1 MAKGSGKDKKKDEKS
16 DKSEEDDKSKMDKR
30 SKEDKKSKR
39 DKKFGSK
46 KEVRPKKEAQK
57 KSRIVPIKTAV
68 HEPGMKEVSALR
80 AFLTSLVFFTLIL
93 APVLGLGLY
102 FMWDA
107 VVDIFPTQE
116 DAFMGGM
123 AAGVVLAFVIS
134 LVFTRRAVASS

>member
-16 DKSEEDDKSKMDKR
+16 KK
-30 SKEDKKSKR
+30 DKKSKGKR
-39 DKKFGSK
+39 EDK
-46 KEVRPKKEAQK
+46 PKKEAQK
-57 KSRIVPIKTAV
+57 RSRYVPIKTAV

-80 AFLTSLVFFTLIL
+80 AFLTSLIFFTLIL

-107 VVDIFPTQE
+107 VVDLFPTQE
-116 DAFMGGM
+116 DAFMAGM